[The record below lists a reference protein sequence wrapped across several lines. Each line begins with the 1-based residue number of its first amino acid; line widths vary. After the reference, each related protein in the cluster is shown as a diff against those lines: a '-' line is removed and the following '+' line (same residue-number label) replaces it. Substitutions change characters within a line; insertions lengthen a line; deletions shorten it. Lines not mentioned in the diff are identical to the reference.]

1 MQEILL
7 TMPTIHSTASIDP
20 RATLADDVTVG
31 PYCVIE
37 GQVTLGSGCR
47 LVSHVVI
54 MGHTTIGS
62 NNTFWPGS
70 VIGSDPQDLK
80 FQGEDTQLVIG
91 DNNDIREHV
100 TIHRGTA
107 NGGGFTRVG
116 DKNLIMVGA
125 HIAHDCIVGSH
136 ILLANTVQLAGHVKV
151 EDHAIISGTSAVHS
165 FVTIGLHAYVGGAT
179 RVARDV
185 PPFMV
190 FEGNPSSVR
199 SVNVVGLT
207 RRGFS
212 AETLDRLKEAF
223 RLLFK
228 PSADGSGVGKT
239 TQHMTT
245 LEQQYPDDEN
255 VMLLIHFIRNS
266 AKGLHG
272 RFLESQRHDSRFH
285 NPAR

>member
-1 MQEILL
+1 
-7 TMPTIHSTASIDP
+7 MPTIHSTASIDP
-20 RATLADDVTVG
+20 KATLADDVTVG
-31 PYCVIE
+31 PYCVIDGPVTI
-37 GQVTLGSGCR
+37 GQGCR

-54 MGHTTIGS
+54 MGQTTIGS
-62 NNTFWPGS
+62 GNTFWPGC

-80 FQGEDTQLVIG
+80 FQGEDTQLLIG
-91 DNNDIREHV
+91 NDNDIREHV
-100 TIHRGTA
+100 TIHKGTA
-107 NGGGFTRVG
+107 NGGNVTRIG
-116 DKNLIMVGA
+116 NKNLIMVGA
-125 HIAHDCIVGSH
+125 HVAHDCIVGNQ

-151 EDHAIISGTSAVHS
+151 EDHAIVSGTSAVHS

-199 SVNVVGLT
+199 SVNVVGLS
-207 RRGFS
+207 RRDFS
-212 AETLDRLKEAF
+212 QETLARLKEAF

-239 TQHMTT
+239 TQHMAT

-255 VMLLIHFIRNS
+255 IMLLINFMRNS
-266 AKGLHG
+266 ARGMHG
-272 RFLESQRHDSRFH
+272 RFLESQRTDSRFH
-285 NPAR
+285 NPSR